1 MKPSRT
7 LEDLKIA
14 RDLINKKTITHNL
27 VRYTLPY
34 EMWLRVKRTYPD
46 LLPFTAKDIKDHIPQ
61 TGCIYM
67 DDRVQY
73 FVEVKQRANNERKQP
88 IHANPNTRK
97 TF

>member
-46 LLPFTAKDIKDHIPQ
+46 LLPFTTEAPALAPKVVVP
-61 TGCIYM
+61 
-67 DDRVQY
+67 VQ
-73 FVEVKQRANNERKQP
+73 V
-88 IHANPNTRK
+88 NPNEPPAGVGVVDPNYK
-97 TF
+97 PK